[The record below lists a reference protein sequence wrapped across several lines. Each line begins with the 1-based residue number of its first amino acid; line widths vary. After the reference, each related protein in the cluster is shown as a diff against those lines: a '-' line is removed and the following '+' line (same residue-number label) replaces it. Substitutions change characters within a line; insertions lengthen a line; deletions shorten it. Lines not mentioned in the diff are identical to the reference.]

1 MRYRQLTMG
10 QRYQIDALK
19 KEGLSQRAIA
29 KNIGVHH
36 STISREFKRNSHED
50 GGYDPLSASVS
61 ARLRYQYKSKN
72 RRMTKRHISF
82 IRKHVK
88 KGWSPEQISGRMF
101 LEGLASISH
110 ETVYQYIYQDQR
122 SGGKLY
128 LHLRHRDKRYTRR
141 TASHRSRGQIKDRV
155 SIDERPLIV
164 EEKSRIGD
172 WEVDTI
178 IGRYH
183 HQGIVTLVDRHSKF
197 TLMKKV
203 PSKHAEPVKQAIID
217 LLRPVKAHTLTITSD
232 NGKEFAY
239 HKEVSRALETDFY
252 FADPYQS
259 WQRGLNE
266 HTNGLIREYFP
277 KKTEFQD
284 ITDRQVVEVQDKL
297 NHRPRKVLGYR
308 TPAEVFFGKIL
319 GPCSAD

>member
-1 MRYRQLTMG
+1 MKYRQLTMA
-10 QRYQIDALK
+10 QRYQIEALI
-19 KEGLSQRAIA
+19 KEGLSQRSIA
-29 KNIGVHH
+29 NNIGVHH
-36 STISREFKRNSHED
+36 STISRELKRNALD
-50 GGYDPLSASVS
+50 NGDYNPLSASVS

-72 RRMTKRHISF
+72 RRVTKQHISY
-82 IRKHVK
+82 IRKHIQE
-88 KGWSPEQISGRMF
+88 GWSPEQISGRMAVD
-101 LEGLASISH
+101 GLSTISH
-110 ETVYQYIYQDQR
+110 ETIYQYIYREQGK
-122 SGGKLY
+122 GGKLY
-128 LHLRHRDKRYTRR
+128 LHLRHKRRKYHKR
-141 TASHRSRGQIKDRV
+141 TSEYQRRGQLKNRV

-164 EEKSRIGD
+164 EDKTRVGD

-203 PSKHAEPVKQAIID
+203 PSKHAEPVKQAIVD
-217 LLRPVKAHTLTITSD
+217 LLKPVKHHTLTITSD

-239 HKEVSRALETDFY
+239 HQEVSRSLDTQFY
-252 FADPYQS
+252 FAHPYQS

-284 ITDRQVVEVQDKL
+284 ITDRQIVEVQNRL
-297 NHRPRKVLGYR
+297 NNRPRKILGYK
-308 TPAEVFFGKIL
+308 TPTEVFFGKIT
-319 GPCSAD
+319 GSYSAA

>member
-1 MRYRQLTMG
+1 MNYKQLTYE
-10 QRYQIDALK
+10 QRYQIEALK
-19 KEGLSQRAIA
+19 KEGLSQRSIA
-29 KNIGVHH
+29 LNIGVHH
-36 STISREFKRNSHED
+36 TTICRELKRNSLDD
-50 GGYDPLSASVS
+50 GEYSASSAAIS

-72 RRMTKRHISF
+72 RKLTKKHYGY
-82 IRKHVK
+82 IRKHIQE
-88 KGWSPEQISGRMF
+88 GWSPEQISGRMA
-101 LEGLASISH
+101 LDGLRPVSH
-110 ETVYQYIYQDQR
+110 ETIYRYIYADQKR
-122 SGGKLY
+122 GGKLY
-128 LHLRHRDKRYTRR
+128 LSLRHKHRKYYRR
-141 TASHRSRGQIKDRV
+141 SDEYQRRGQLKNRV

-164 EEKSRIGD
+164 EQKQRIGD

-203 PSKHAEPVKQAIID
+203 PSKHAEPVKQAIVNMMKPIQEY
-217 LLRPVKAHTLTITSD
+217 VLTITSD

-239 HKEVSRALETDFY
+239 HQEISRTLNTQFY
-252 FADPYQS
+252 FAHPYQS

-284 ITDRQVVEVQDKL
+284 ITDKQIIDVQNKL
-297 NHRPRKVLGYR
+297 NSRPRKILGYR
-308 TPAEVFFGKIL
+308 TPAEVFFGKIT
-319 GPCSAD
+319 GSYSAA